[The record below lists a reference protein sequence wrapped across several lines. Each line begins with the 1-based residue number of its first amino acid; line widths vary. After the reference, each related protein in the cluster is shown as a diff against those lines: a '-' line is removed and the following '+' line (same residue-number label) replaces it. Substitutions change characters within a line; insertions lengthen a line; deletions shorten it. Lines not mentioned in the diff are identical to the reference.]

1 MNVCCPCDELVHPG
15 KPVIAAGL
23 PALPRQLA
31 GLPEY
36 RLAMLRD
43 IPLHLPL
50 SGWRAREGDD
60 LGVMLLEMWAYVLDI
75 LGFYDE
81 RIANETYLRPAVLR
95 PSVRKLVELIGYQ
108 PRPALGA
115 SVILATIAD
124 GNKLVK
130 LPPRTGF
137 RSGPFDGEPS
147 QVFETEVE
155 HTIHPLKNQW
165 RLGPV
170 REKTVGDRLFL
181 EADTARLARDQ
192 LAVFVWPAPR
202 RTVASTLATAFRVVE
217 RPSLKTAAGRVVTA
231 KAVEGRDGQTYIEV
245 DVEPAFQIEPGVRLA
260 DVRIFSPSQSAPVT
274 ALLASGPSLTSSL
287 TAVEVSQLSAQSSFV
302 ESSVA
307 HAAIAQAALQSQS
320 GTDFTSSLENIS
332 SQAQRSAIDLP
343 ASVVRLDAVYRDIQ
357 KGNLIVISRGSEFR
371 TFTVVDA
378 SENQITVF
386 KQGEIEVKVP
396 MTELEVFPSLPGN
409 WRTASRSLTV
419 HFNMLD
425 AGRLTRSAKTLLN
438 TGDFALP
445 GALIDQAVEP
455 IPESVAP
462 PSKLL
467 LRDAVDNG
475 LLVDGTVQINA
486 DGEGRVQL
494 GAETLP
500 FAPSLRTPVSVFGNL
515 VAATRGESVLSEV
528 IGSSDTAQS
537 FQSFTLGNKPLTYFN
552 DPAAPA
558 GRRSTLEVR
567 VNGIKWKEVQSFFGA
582 RPQDE
587 VYIVRQNDDGE
598 SVITFGDGITGTRPP
613 TGADN
618 ITASYRFG
626 AGAPKPPAGGISQLA
641 KPVEGLRRVINP
653 VGAGGGADADQ
664 PKDIRRNA
672 PNSALILGRAVS
684 VPDFQALALEFG
696 GVINAHVEWAWDE
709 LSQRA
714 VVMVSFISD
723 GGDIAKELR
732 AFLIGQADP
741 NTPLVAVEAHAQPSQ
756 LVIDLG
762 IDPRFTGEIVVP
774 QVIQALTNPD
784 SGILALENIPIGRP
798 LFRSRIFDVVL
809 SVEGTRS
816 VRAMTVD
823 GQPAPFA
830 ITVGQ
835 DHYRNFLDGLVVGSS
850 RDDDSLVTH

>member
-1 MNVCCPCDELVHPG
+1 MTVCCLCDEFEHPG

-81 RIANETYLRPAVLR
+81 RIANETYLRTAVLR
-95 PSVRKLVELIGYQ
+95 PSLRKLVELIGYQ

-124 GNKLVK
+124 GKKPVK
-130 LPPRTGF
+130 LPPRSAF
-137 RSGPFDGEPS
+137 RSGAFDGEPP

-165 RLGPV
+165 TLAPV

-181 EADTARLARDQ
+181 EADTARLVRDQ
-192 LAVFVWPAPR
+192 VAVFVWPGPR
-202 RTVASTLATAFRVVE
+202 ITVASSLTTAFRVAG
-217 RPSLKTAAGRVVTA
+217 RQPLKTAAGRVVTA

-245 DVEPAFQIEPGVRLA
+245 AVEPAFQIEPGVRLA
-260 DVRIFSPSQSAPVT
+260 DVRVFSPSQSAPVT
-274 ALLASGPSLTSSL
+274 ALPVAGPGLLSSL
-287 TAVEVSQLSAQSSFV
+287 PAAQLSQFVAAASPPTQLGAVVTSALEIASVRAQPSFV
-302 ESSVA
+302 AVT
-307 HAAIAQAALQSQS
+307 
-320 GTDFTSSLENIS
+320 GSLV
-332 SQAQRSAIDLP
+332 Q
-343 ASVVRLDAVYRDIQ
+343 LDTVYRQIQ
-357 KGNLIVISRGSEFR
+357 PGDLIVISRGSEFR
-371 TFTVVDA
+371 AFTVVNA
-378 SENQITVF
+378 TENPVGLADQ
-386 KQGEIEVKVP
+386 VKVP
-396 MTELEVFPSLPGN
+396 MTQLQISPSLPVS
-409 WRTASRSLTV
+409 WRTVPRSLTV

-438 TGDFALP
+438 RGDFSPP
-445 GALIDQAVEP
+445 GALIDQVVDP
-455 IPESVAP
+455 FPESIAT

-475 LLVDGTVQINA
+475 ALVDGSVRINA

-494 GAETLP
+494 GADTSP
-500 FAPSLRTPVSVFGNL
+500 FKPGLRAPVNVFGNL
-515 VAATRGESVLSEV
+515 VAATRGESVLGEV
-528 IGSSDTAQS
+528 IGSGDASQS

-552 DPAAPA
+552 DPAALA

-567 VNGIKWKEVQSFFGA
+567 VNAIKWKEVASFFGA

-598 SVITFGDGITGTRPP
+598 SVITFGDGVTGARLP
-613 TGADN
+613 TGVDN
-618 ITASYRFG
+618 VTASYRFG
-626 AGAPKPPAGGISQLA
+626 AGAAKPPAGAINQLA
-641 KPVEGLRRVINP
+641 RPVEGLRRVINP

-664 PKDIRRNA
+664 PKDIRKNA

-684 VPDFQALALEFG
+684 VPDFEALAREFG

-709 LSQRA
+709 SSQRA

-723 GGDIAKELR
+723 GGDIAKGLR

-741 NTPLVAVEAHAQPSQ
+741 NTPLVAVEAEAQPSQ

-762 IDPRFTGEIVVP
+762 IDPRFTGETVVP
-774 QVIQALTNPD
+774 QVIQALTNTD

-798 LFRSRIFDVVL
+798 LFRSRIFDIVL

-835 DHYRNFLDGLVVGSS
+835 GHYRNFLDGLVVASS

>member
-1 MNVCCPCDELVHPG
+1 MTVCCLCDEFNHPG

-50 SGWRAREGDD
+50 SAWRAREGDD

-75 LGFYDE
+75 VGFYDE

-95 PSVRKLVELIGYQ
+95 PSLRKLVELIGYQ

-115 SVILATIAD
+115 SVVLATIAD
-124 GNKLVK
+124 GKKPVK

-137 RSGPFDGEPS
+137 RSGAFDGEPP

-165 RLGPV
+165 TLGPV
-170 REKTVGDRLFL
+170 REKTVGDRLLLERLLLERLLL
-181 EADTARLARDQ
+181 EADTARLTRDQ
-192 LAVFVWPAPR
+192 VALFVWPAPR
-202 RTVASTLATAFRVVE
+202 RIVAPSLTTAFRVVE
-217 RPSLKTAAGRVVTA
+217 RQSLKTAAGRVVTA

-245 DVEPAFQIEPGVRLA
+245 AVEPAFQIEPEVRLA
-260 DVRIFSPSQSAPVT
+260 DVRIFSPTQSAPVT
-274 ALLASGPSLTSSL
+274 ALPAAGPTILSSL
-287 TAVEVSQLSAQSSFV
+287 PAVELRQFIAAASPLTQFGAGVTSGFEIASLQAQSSFV
-302 ESSVA
+302 ASP
-307 HAAIAQAALQSQS
+307 
-320 GTDFTSSLENIS
+320 GSL
-332 SQAQRSAIDLP
+332 
-343 ASVVRLDAVYRDIQ
+343 VRLDTVYRQIQ
-357 KGNLIVISRGSEFR
+357 PGDLIVISRGSEFR
-371 TFTVVDA
+371 AFTVVSA
-378 SENQITVF
+378 TENPVSVADQ
-386 KQGEIEVKVP
+386 VKVP
-396 MTELEVFPSLPGN
+396 TTELQVSPPLPVS

-419 HFNMLD
+419 HFNLLD

-438 TGDFALP
+438 TADFAPP
-445 GALIDQAVEP
+445 GALVDQVVDP
-455 IPESVAP
+455 IPESIAT

-467 LRDAVDNG
+467 LRDAADNG
-475 LLVDGTVQINA
+475 VLADGSVRINT

-494 GAETLP
+494 GADTSP
-500 FAPSLRTPVSVFGNL
+500 FTPSLRTPVNVFGNL
-515 VAATRGESVLSEV
+515 VAATRGESVLGEV
-528 IGSSDTAQS
+528 IGSGDASQS

-567 VNGIKWKEVQSFFGA
+567 VNAIKWKEVLSFFGA

-598 SVITFGDGITGTRPP
+598 SVITFGDGITGARLP
-613 TGADN
+613 TGVDN
-618 ITASYRFG
+618 VTASYRFG
-626 AGAPKPPAGGISQLA
+626 AGAAKPPAGGISQLA
-641 KPVEGLRRVINP
+641 KPVEGLRRVVNP

-664 PKDIRRNA
+664 PKDIRKNA

-714 VVMVSFISD
+714 VVMVLFISD

-741 NTPLVAVEAHAQPSQ
+741 NTPLVAVEADAQPSQ

-762 IDPRFTGEIVVP
+762 IDPRFTGETVVP
-774 QVIQALTNPD
+774 QVIQALTNID

-816 VRAMTVD
+816 VRQMTVD

-830 ITVGQ
+830 ITAAQG
-835 DHYRNFLDGLVVGSS
+835 HYRNFLDGLVVGTS